1 MHIHVLNL
9 KFKPFGA
16 MYVSDTDLV
25 EMFHI
30 ARSLAFIVNERTAQD
45 THSEA
50 QTIADVWARSIVR
63 TYNSPSLDF
72 K

>member
-1 MHIHVLNL
+1 MGPHAFLE
-9 KFKPFGA
+9 
-16 MYVSDTDLV
+16 TDLV

-30 ARSLAFIVNERTAQD
+30 ARSLAFIVNERAAQD
-45 THSEA
+45 MHSEA

-63 TYNSPSLDF
+63 TYNNYSLSFDF